1 MYFGDVFGSCLDSWQ
16 KEGMG
21 RIWSSEGV
29 TLKMKMDSTCGRSGI
44 EEGRKEGR
52 CYDGRESEGLDGG
65 CGIVVGYVLAC
76 GTGRYGVY
84 LTYLF
89 RN

>member
-1 MYFGDVFGSCLDSWQ
+1 MNVFGDVFGSCLDSWQ

-29 TLKMKMDSTCGRSGI
+29 TLKIKMDSICGRSGI
-44 EEGRKEGR
+44 EEGGKEGR

-65 CGIVVGYVLAC
+65 CGIVVGYTCL
-76 GTGRYGVY
+76 RYGEVWG
-84 LTYLF
+84 LPHIPVS
-89 RN
+89 